1 MFSTARQKH
10 QTRERLNACL
20 AELNKIRPTALIRE
34 DVLGRDLGFRA
45 GLAYFD
51 RLLELFHRLSWCDL
65 NPIPFGRLEII
76 TNDAENTLG
85 QFRKILSFTGQ
96 DLDDPREARDLLV
109 DEIRD
114 SFDHVSTNLMQIVS
128 RLSGL
133 QQEVARPT
141 SAPLVLGL
149 CVLVSALAFLA
160 YYTMNNS
167 AVADKLLNVVNRVR
181 VSFS

>member
-1 MFSTARQKH
+1 MFSTARQKQ

-20 AELNKIRPTALIRE
+20 AELKKIRPTALIRE

-51 RLLELFHRLSWCDL
+51 RLLELFHRLSRCDL
-65 NPIPFGRLEII
+65 NPIPLGRLENI

-114 SFDHVSTNLMQIVS
+114 SFDHVSTNLTQIVS
-128 RLSGL
+128 QLSGL

-149 CVLVSALAFLA
+149 CVLVFALAFLA

-167 AVADKLLNVVNRVR
+167 IVADKLLNVVNRVR